1 MYRKKQR
8 PETLDTNGLEMKTR
22 TQDGQLYAE
31 IEVKDDTTKSPQA
44 RLLICLV
51 KVFGPACL
59 LHAFYK
65 LMFDIL
71 QFISPLILRFVKVYK

>member
-22 TQDGQLYAE
+22 IQDGQLYAE
-31 IEVKDDTTKSPQA
+31 VEVKDDTTKSPQA

-65 LMFDIL
+65 LMFDLL
-71 QFISPLILRFVKVYK
+71 QFISPLILRFVKIYE